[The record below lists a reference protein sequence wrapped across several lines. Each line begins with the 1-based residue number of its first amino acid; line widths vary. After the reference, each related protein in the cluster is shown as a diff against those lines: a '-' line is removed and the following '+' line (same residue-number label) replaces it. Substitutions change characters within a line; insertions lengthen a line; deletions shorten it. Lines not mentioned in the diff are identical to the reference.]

1 MQAPFVEPL
10 REVVACLDRLGVPFF
25 VAGSVASTMHGEIRT
40 TQDVDLVVE
49 LDEPRVRALVEALQD
64 RYYVD
69 EASVVDAVRRRSSCN
84 LIHLATAFKV
94 DLFVRRERPFSR
106 SEMARRE
113 RVAVGGLTL
122 PMATAEDCVLTK
134 LEWFEKGGRVSDR
147 QWRDV
152 LGVIK
157 GRGDRL
163 DVGYLRRWAAELGL
177 RELLDRALHEA
188 AHPG

>member
-1 MQAPFVEPL
+1 MVSPFLEPL
-10 REVVACLDRLGVPFF
+10 RQVSECLESLGVSYF
-25 VAGSVASTMHGEIRT
+25 VGGSVASTMHGEIRT

-49 LDEPRVRALVEALQD
+49 LEEPHVRPLVESL
-64 RYYVD
+64 R
-69 EASVVDAVRRRSSCN
+69 ASFYIDYDAVVDAVQRRSSCN

-113 RVAVGGLTL
+113 RVDVGGLSL
-122 PMATAEDCVLTK
+122 PIATAEDSVLTK

-157 GRGDRL
+157 GRGPKL
-163 DVGYLRRWAAELGL
+163 DLAYLERWAVDLGVH
-177 RELLDRALHEA
+177 ELLQRVLLEA
-188 AHPG
+188 KA